1 MDSER
6 ILEIINLN
14 RDNGDLNTIMKKI
27 ENEEREYAFESDPG
41 IRAIMAAF
49 RLVMEEK
56 FDPMNIDLVRF
67 TKLYIEKL
75 KNEHI
80 LDFISA
86 GIIVEQAWEILFRKS
101 QVILDRV
108 MNTNTDY
115 YDLWEPVE
123 FNQPEDFY
131 DEIDYGEFFV
141 ENPPL
146 TEPVRRMEERP
157 VTIVELMSA
166 LDEALK
172 ESQKRKKEMQ
182 ERRESEKYRID
193 IMERVHKESIEEEI
207 EEIWNRIKEMEDEF
221 YKGEIEDGTKD
232 DSIKVLMALLFM
244 ELENRVSME
253 QDIPFGPI
261 RVFVRVPKEQ
271 RKSYA
276 KYQVI
281 ADIGK

>member
-14 RDNGDLNTIMKKI
+14 RDNADLNTIMKKI

-141 ENPPL
+141 ENSPL

-172 ESQKRKKEMQ
+172 ESEKRKKEMQ